1 MELSP
6 KAGTDE
12 LVTILVVED
21 EPVLRA
27 VTADDLRTRGYW
39 VVEAG
44 SAVEAAEILQKARVD
59 LVFADIILPGFM
71 GGLSFAVWLHER
83 HPGVPLILTS
93 GVKTNIA
100 GLKGSHRVPFV
111 AKPYDIDRVAKLI
124 ADTLHK

>member
-1 MELSP
+1 MELYP
-6 KAGTDE
+6 KAAADE

-21 EPVLRA
+21 EPVLRT

-44 SAVEAAEILQKARVD
+44 SAVEAAELLRNAQID
-59 LVFADIILPGFM
+59 LVFADIVLPGIM
-71 GGLSFAVWLHER
+71 GGLSFAVWLQER

-100 GLKGSHRVPFV
+100 GLKGSRRVPFV
-111 AKPYDIDRVAKLI
+111 VKPYDIDRVVKLI

>member
-6 KAGTDE
+6 KAGIDE

-21 EPVLRA
+21 EPVLRT
-27 VTADDLRTRGYW
+27 VTSDDLRTRGYW

-44 SAVEAAEILQKARVD
+44 SAVEAAEVLQKVQID
-59 LVFADIILPGFM
+59 LVFADIILPGIM

-93 GVKTNIA
+93 GVKTNIV
-100 GLKGSHRVPFV
+100 GLKGSSGVPFV
-111 AKPYDIDRVAKLI
+111 AKPYDIDRVAQLI

>member
-6 KAGTDE
+6 KAAADE

-21 EPVLRA
+21 EPVLRT

-44 SAVEAAEILQKARVD
+44 SAVEAAELLRNAQID
-59 LVFADIILPGFM
+59 LVFADIVLPGIM

-83 HPGVPLILTS
+83 YPGVPLILTS

-100 GLKGSHRVPFV
+100 GLKGSRRVPFV
-111 AKPYDIDRVAKLI
+111 AKPYDIDGVAKLI

>member
-1 MELSP
+1 MGQSP
-6 KAGTDE
+6 NANADE

-21 EPVLRA
+21 EPVLRT

-59 LVFADIILPGFM
+59 LVFADIVLPGIM
-71 GGLSFAVWLHER
+71 GGLSFAVWLSER

-93 GVKTNIA
+93 GVKTNVS
-100 GLKGSHRVPFV
+100 GLKRSDRVPFV
-111 AKPYDIDRVAKLI
+111 PKPYDTDDVARLI